1 MRYAVVV
8 AFYLGLISQL
18 FAQSQSGPLIRIM
31 ISPSNT
37 GMVYK
42 TGEQVEF
49 DVAIYKFGQLVK
61 NAEIVYAVGPEMM
74 EPEKEETI
82 VLKSG
87 QGKIKGGSMSKPGFL
102 RCEVRYTEDGVE
114 YRNTGTAGIE
124 PENIQPTTTAPQDFS
139 QFWRTNMEE
148 LAKVPLEPVL
158 TLMPEQSTHQTNV
171 YHISFN
177 NIQGR
182 IYGILTV
189 PKAPGRYPA
198 ILHVPGAG
206 IRPYSG
212 TNLNQNVISLQVG
225 IHGIPVNEYNSPLY
239 QNLSSGALNGYMRFN
254 LDDKDRYYYKRVYL
268 GMVKAVDFIFSLPEF
283 DGVSLGVMGGSQ
295 GGALSIVTAGLD
307 NRVKYLVSYYP
318 ALCDLTGYLEG
329 RAGGWP
335 HLFKDEFTNTKNKI
349 ETSRYYDVVNFAR
362 QVKVPGFYSTGFND
376 NVCPPTSIYAAY
388 NSIAA
393 EKQMAL
399 YLDASHWRYAE
410 QSAGGMA
417 WMMQKLGVK

>member
-8 AFYLGLISQL
+8 ALYLGLISQL

-42 TGEQVEF
+42 TGEHVEF

-61 NAEIVYAVGPEMM
+61 NAEIIYSVGPEMM
-74 EPEKEETI
+74 EPEKKETI

-87 QGKIKGGSMSKPGFL
+87 QGKIKGGSMAKPGFL

-124 PENIQPTTTAPQDFS
+124 PEKIQPTTTVPQDFS
-139 QFWRTNMEE
+139 QFWGTNMEE

-189 PKAPGRYPA
+189 PKAPG
-198 ILHVPGAG
+198 
-206 IRPYSG
+206 
-212 TNLNQNVISLQVG
+212 
-225 IHGIPVNEYNSPLY
+225 
-239 QNLSSGALNGYMRFN
+239 
-254 LDDKDRYYYKRVYL
+254 
-268 GMVKAVDFIFSLPEF
+268 
-283 DGVSLGVMGGSQ
+283 
-295 GGALSIVTAGLD
+295 
-307 NRVKYLVSYYP
+307 
-318 ALCDLTGYLEG
+318 
-329 RAGGWP
+329 
-335 HLFKDEFTNTKNKI
+335 
-349 ETSRYYDVVNFAR
+349 
-362 QVKVPGFYSTGFND
+362 
-376 NVCPPTSIYAAY
+376 
-388 NSIAA
+388 
-393 EKQMAL
+393 
-399 YLDASHWRYAE
+399 
-410 QSAGGMA
+410 
-417 WMMQKLGVK
+417 